1 MAQPGEFNISLYKGT
16 LETVDISRNL
26 ANEKNVLSIRMLSG
40 EYQTERKAEV
50 RRGAKRQAEG
60 GGMGVEKHGAT
71 DFHEKKHCTELTSRC
86 SARDRLC
93 VLFFLIKAL
102 SIIVDRDC
110 IPAVLN
116 SSFSIILY
124 CEFNRPNLRTSR
136 SQL

>member
-60 GGMGVEKHGAT
+60 GDG
-71 DFHEKKHCTELTSRC
+71 SRETW
-86 SARDRLC
+86 SNGFSREETLYRINKQMLC
-93 VLFFLIKAL
+93 AG
-102 SIIVDRDC
+102 
-110 IPAVLN
+110 
-116 SSFSIILY
+116 
-124 CEFNRPNLRTSR
+124 
-136 SQL
+136 